1 MKYLDLISQGAE
13 ETAKSNNALV
23 AEEASLATQSAILN
37 CKREI
42 SQAAQSVI
50 ANKQAVPFNVG
61 NIVNAINTLQLL
73 ERKLNVLNELHKEL
87 F

>member
-42 SQAAQSVI
+42 SQATMHL
-50 ANKQAVPFNVG
+50 ANSKKATPFNIIDVIG
-61 NIVNAINTLQLL
+61 ATNTLQLL